1 MNEFGEKQWKDI
13 AQRIPGRSHVQ
24 CLQRWKK
31 VLKPGLKKG
40 HWTEEEDML
49 LRSWKDRCSN
59 WAEVA
64 EKIPGRTA
72 KQCRE
77 RWCNH
82 VDPLIRKGFSFIEC
96 LSYSNWTEEEDKLII
111 SLQKEWGNRWS
122 SIANVC
128 VMMKSNGVEYEGS
141 FRECSEDSMENAL

>member
-1 MNEFGEKQWKDI
+1 MRNRKKKDKKHPKKWTKEEDDLLRQAVREFGEKQWKEI
-13 AQRIPGRSHVQ
+13 AQRIPGRNHVQ

-31 VLKPGLKKG
+31 VLRPGLKKG
-40 HWTEEEDML
+40 HWTDDEDNL
-49 LRSWKDRCSN
+49 LRLYRDKCSN

-82 VDPLIRKGFSFIEC
+82 VDPNVRKGDWS
-96 LSYSNWTEEEDKLII
+96 TEEDNVIVC
-111 SLQKEWGNRWS
+111 LQEQWGNRWS
-122 SIANVC
+122 AIAEVS
-128 VMMKSNGVEYEGS
+128 VRKQDEP
-141 FRECSEDSMENAL
+141 